1 MQDVPQQSSATGS
14 PGSNIGASDATGSGQ
29 TFGVERLFQAARK
42 SEVIFALGIMMIL
55 TVLILPMPKWLLDIS
70 LALSLMISMLVIT
83 TALFIEKPLEFSS
96 FPTLLLVSTML
107 RLSLNVASTRLILG
121 NGHEGLDAAGQVIKA
136 FGAFIMQ
143 GNFVIGLIVFA
154 ILVLVNFVV
163 ITKGSGRIAEV
174 SARFSLDSMPGKQ
187 MAIDADLS
195 AGLINEDEAKFRRKQ
210 LEDESNFFGAMD
222 GAAKFVRGDAIAGLC
237 ITFINIVGG
246 IIIGVAQMNVSLGQA
261 AQTYTIL
268 TVGDGLVS
276 QIPALI
282 VSTAA
287 GILVSKAGVEGS
299 ADKALFSQMSAH
311 PSTLGMSSF
320 LMAALSILPGIPF
333 LPFMALSVAAGAGAW
348 KMTQKQ
354 DNEAREA
361 EARKQAEIDDDKPIE
376 HIDPVKEALHID
388 PIRLEVGYGILPLI
402 NGSQGHKLTDQ
413 VKSLRAQLAREI
425 GFVLPTVRM
434 QDNLQLPQNA
444 YIIRVKDVE
453 VASGE
458 LRPTQLLC
466 MNPTGGP
473 IDIPGEPTREPTFGL
488 DAMWISHAQ
497 KMDAENKDYTIVDPL
512 TVITTHISETIK
524 DNTDELLGFTETK
537 SLIDDLDQSHQKLFK
552 DMVPSQITMGH
563 LQRVLQNLLAERVSI
578 RDLATI
584 LESISEIAPTNKNVT
599 AITEHVR
606 ARLARQMCAAN
617 ADETGVLPIISLSP
631 EWENELQN
639 SLAGDDE
646 NQYLSLQPSK
656 LQEFSSRVQTI
667 YDQQAAMGLSPV
679 LLTSSLIRPHI
690 RTIIERFRSSLVV
703 MSHNE
708 IHPKARIKTVASV

>member
-1 MQDVPQQSSATGS
+1 MADTPAHTNTKIN
-14 PGSNIGASDATGSGQ
+14 PN
-29 TFGVERLFQAARK
+29 TFGVNRLLKAARK
-42 SEVIFALGIMMIL
+42 SEFVFALGVMMIL
-55 TVLILPMPKWLLDIS
+55 TVLILPMPKWLLDMS

-121 NGHEGLDAAGQVIKA
+121 NGHEGPGAAGEVIKA

-195 AGLINEDEAKFRRKQ
+195 SGLIKEDEAKARRKT
-210 LEDESNFFGAMD
+210 LENESNFYGAMD

-246 IIIGVAQMNVSLGQA
+246 IIIGVVQMNLSLGQA
-261 AQTYTIL
+261 AQTYTLL

-299 ADKALFSQMSAH
+299 ADKALFAQMSAH

-320 LMAALSILPGIPF
+320 LMATLSLLPGIPF
-333 LPFMALSVAAGAGAW
+333 IPFMALSVAAGAGAW
-348 KMTQKQ
+348 KMTQKK
-354 DNEAREA
+354 DEEARVA
-361 EARKQAEIDDDKPIE
+361 EQKKRDAADEGAHVE

-402 NGSQGHKLTDQ
+402 NGTQGHKLTDQ

-425 GFVLPTVRM
+425 GFILPTVRM

-444 YIIRVKDVE
+444 YIIRIKDIE

-458 LRPTQLLC
+458 LRPNQLLC
-466 MNPTGGP
+466 MNPTGGR
-473 IDIPGEPTREPTFGL
+473 IDIPGEPTLEPTFGL
-488 DAMWISHAQ
+488 DAMWISHAH
-497 KMDAENKDYTIVDPL
+497 KMEAEQKDYTIVDPL

-524 DNTDELLGFTETK
+524 DNTNELLGFSETQ
-537 SLIDDLDQSHQKLFK
+537 SLIDDLDKSHQKLFK

-563 LQRVLQNLLAERVSI
+563 LQRVLQNLLSERVSI
-578 RDLATI
+578 RDLASI
-584 LESISEIAPTNKNVT
+584 LESISEVAPTTKNVT
-599 AITEHVR
+599 TITEHVR
-606 ARLARQMCAAN
+606 SRLSRQMCAAN
-617 ADETGVLPIISLSP
+617 ADENGVLPIISLSP
-631 EWENELQN
+631 EWENEFQ
-639 SLAGDDE
+639 SAVAGDGE

-656 LQEFSSRVQTI
+656 LQEFTSRLQSV
-667 YDQQAAMGLSPV
+667 YDQQAAIGYAPV
-679 LLTSSLIRPHI
+679 LLTSSVIRPHI
-690 RTIIERFRSSLVV
+690 RTITERFRSSMVV

-708 IHPKARIKTVASV
+708 IHPKSRIQTLATL